1 MATAPKDRVVVARFG
16 APHGVRGEIRL
27 RTFTAE
33 PGAVGDYGPLLA
45 ADGRPFEIEPLRSAG
60 PDMLVVRVAGI
71 TDRNAAEALNGVEL
85 SVPRDR
91 LPAPDE
97 ADDFYHADLIGL
109 AAVGLDGTALG
120 AVTAIH
126 NHGAGDILEIGREGG
141 ALLLVPFTKEAVPVV
156 DVVGGRITVVPPP
169 DAEDDEEQP

>member
-1 MATAPKDRVVVARFG
+1 MAAAPKDRVVVARFG

-33 PGAVGDYGPLLA
+33 PAAVGTYGPLTA
-45 ADGRPFEIEPLRSAG
+45 PDGRQFEIEPLRSAG
-60 PDMLVVRVAGI
+60 PDMLVVRVAGVS
-71 TDRNAAEALNGVEL
+71 DRNKAEALNGLEL
-85 SVPRDR
+85 SVSRER

-126 NHGAGDILEIGREGG
+126 NHGAGDILEIGREGDVP
-141 ALLLVPFTKEAVPVV
+141 LLVPFTREAAPVV
-156 DVVGGRITVVPPP
+156 DIAGGRITVVPPP
-169 DAEDDEEQP
+169 DAEDDEEMP